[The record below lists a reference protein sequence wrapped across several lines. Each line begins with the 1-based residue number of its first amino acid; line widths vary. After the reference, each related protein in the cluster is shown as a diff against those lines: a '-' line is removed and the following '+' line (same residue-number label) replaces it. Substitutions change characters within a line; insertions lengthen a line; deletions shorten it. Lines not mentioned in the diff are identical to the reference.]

1 MNMQLLQDILA
12 GYGVSGH
19 EGRVRGVIEQALR
32 GCADSMQTDV
42 MGNLIAFK
50 KGDGTGKKIMLS
62 AHMDHIGLA
71 VIDADKEGFVRVC
84 SVGGIHAP
92 SMLYV

>member
-50 KGDGTGKKIMLS
+50 KGDGTGK
-62 AHMDHIGLA
+62 
-71 VIDADKEGFVRVC
+71 
-84 SVGGIHAP
+84 
-92 SMLYV
+92 